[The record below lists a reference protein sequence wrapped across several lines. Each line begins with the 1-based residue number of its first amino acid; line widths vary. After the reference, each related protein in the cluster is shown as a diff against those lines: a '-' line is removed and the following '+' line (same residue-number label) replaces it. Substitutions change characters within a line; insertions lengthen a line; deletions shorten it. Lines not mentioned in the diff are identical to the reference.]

1 MIVNNFQLIEE
12 YIDSHP
18 CKEGEFHFL
27 QIIQRN
33 KENPDLGSN
42 NHVIREYMVENSEYL
57 EKHKNEIITLCEL
70 FNARAYIHISKKT
83 YKDVGFQVL
92 NTLAEYLSQEN
103 YHGIKHLYSTSV
115 GRCKSSD
122 KTFLVDI
129 DTKEKEFVSKCT
141 EYINIFCQP
150 FDNIIKVILTVPTLH
165 GYHIIAKPFD
175 LRRFGESYPN
185 IDVHKNNP
193 TLLYYKE
200 N

>member
-1 MIVNNFQLIEE
+1 MIINNFQLIEE
-12 YIDSHP
+12 YMNSHP

-70 FNARAYIHISKKT
+70 FNARAYLHISKKT

-103 YHGIKHLYSTSV
+103 YHGVKHLYSTSV
-115 GRCKSSD
+115 GRCKSSE

-129 DTKEKEFVSKCT
+129 DTKEKEFVDECIKC
-141 EYINIFCQP
+141 INNDCQP
-150 FDNIIKVILTVPTLH
+150 LDNINKVILTVPTLH
-165 GYHIIAKPFD
+165 GFHIITKPFD
-175 LRRFGESYPN
+175 LKHFGESYPN
-185 IDVHKNNP
+185 VDVHKNNP

-200 N
+200 I

>member
-1 MIVNNFQLIEE
+1 M
-12 YIDSHP
+12 
-18 CKEGEFHFL
+18 
-27 QIIQRN
+27 
-33 KENPDLGSN
+33 
-42 NHVIREYMVENSEYL
+42 

-92 NTLAEYLSQEN
+92 NILAEYLSQEN
-103 YHGIKHLYSTSV
+103 YHGVKHLYSTSV

-165 GYHIIAKPFD
+165 GYHIITKPFD
-175 LRRFGESYPN
+175 VYRFREVYFN
-185 IDVHKNNP
+185 VDIHKNNP

-200 N
+200 I

>member
-1 MIVNNFQLIEE
+1 MTVNNFQLIEE
-12 YIDSHP
+12 YMDSHP

-33 KENPDLGSN
+33 KENPNLGSN

-57 EKHKNEIITLCEL
+57 EKHKKEIIALCEL

-122 KTFLVDI
+122 KTFLVDL
-129 DTKEKEFVSKCT
+129 DTKDFIFKDCCILD
-141 EYINIFCQP
+141 INQKCQP
-150 FDNIIKVILTVPTLH
+150 LEIKSKVILEVPTLH
-165 GYHIIAKPFD
+165 GYHLITTPFD
-175 LRRFGESYPN
+175 LGAFSKLHPN
-185 IDVHKNNP
+185 IDIHKNNP

-200 N
+200 I

>member
-1 MIVNNFQLIEE
+1 MVVNNFQLIEE
-12 YIDSHP
+12 YMNSHP

-33 KENPDLGSN
+33 KENPYLGSN

-57 EKHKNEIITLCEL
+57 EKHKNEISILCQL

-103 YHGIKHLYSTSV
+103 YHGVKHLYSTSV

-129 DTKEKEFVSKCT
+129 DTKEKEFVDECIK
-141 EYINIFCQP
+141 YINNECQP
-150 FDNIIKVILTVPTLH
+150 LDNTNKVVLTVPTLH
-165 GYHIIAKPFD
+165 GFHIITKPFD
-175 LRRFGESYPN
+175 LKCFGEVYSN
-185 IDVHKNNP
+185 IDIHKNNP

-200 N
+200 I

>member
-1 MIVNNFQLIEE
+1 MVVNNFQLIEE
-12 YIDSHP
+12 YMNSHP

-42 NHVIREYMVENSEYL
+42 NHVVREYMVENSEYL

-103 YHGIKHLYSTSV
+103 YHGVKHLYSTSV
-115 GRCKSSD
+115 GRCKSSG

-129 DTKEKEFVSKCT
+129 DTKDFIFKDCCICD
-141 EYINIFCQP
+141 INQKCQP
-150 FDNIIKVILTVPTLH
+150 LEIEQKILLEVPTLH
-165 GYHIIAKPFD
+165 GYHLITKPFD
-175 LRRFGESYPN
+175 LRSFSELHPAVD
-185 IDVHKNNP
+185 IHKNNP

-200 N
+200 K